1 MCGEHPARS
10 IASFH
15 CLGSSPRVRGTLG
28 KARIIG
34 DMGGII
40 PARAGN
46 TTEWTPCRCRTWDH
60 PRVCGEH
67 GTGSEGFAGIP
78 GSSPRARGTRPDR
91 VPSARGLRII
101 PACAGNT
108 NTVHTIIG
116 GNWDHPR
123 VRGEHAQRLPS
134 ESTPMGSSPRARGTR
149 CGQDFRHREPGIIPA
164 CAGNTIGRSNCVM
177 HPKDHPRVRG
187 EHLIPWSLLL
197 EEIGSSPRAR
207 GTPQPNSC
215 RLMLRG
221 IIPACAGNTW
231 LMSTIFSVIRDHPRV
246 RGEHCDRCAALGS
259 GLGSSPRARGTL
271 LAPRYRAAFF
281 GIIPACAGNTALGYP
296 HDGPGRDHPR
306 VRGEHL
312 SDPYTQSSHP
322 GSSPR
327 ARGTQ
332 CRR

>member
-1 MCGEHPARS
+1 MDPMS
-10 IASFH
+10 V
-15 CLGSSPRVRGTLG
+15 PNV
-28 KARIIG
+28 
-34 DMGGII
+34 
-40 PARAGN
+40 
-46 TTEWTPCRCRTWDH
+46 
-60 PRVCGEH
+60 
-67 GTGSEGFAGIP
+67 

-271 LAPRYRAAFF
+271 VGPVHPVEPS
-281 GIIPACAGNTALGYP
+281 GIIPACAGNTIYTELSTT
-296 HDGPGRDHPR
+296 DFRDHPR
-306 VRGEHL
+306 VRGEHNAG
-312 SDPYTQSSHP
+312 YCRHIQP

-327 ARGTQ
+327 ARGTPIESVSLAAERGIIPA
-332 CRR
+332 CAGNTLKNPSSKYHSD